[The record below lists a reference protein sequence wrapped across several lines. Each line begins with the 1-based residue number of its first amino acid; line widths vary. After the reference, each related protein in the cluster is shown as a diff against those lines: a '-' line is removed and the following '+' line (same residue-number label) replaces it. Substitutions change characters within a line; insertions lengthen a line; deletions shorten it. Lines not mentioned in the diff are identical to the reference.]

1 MKNSPLQY
9 YFLKTLIFKR
19 TKSTAY
25 MRFSDKRNFRRGFII
40 LTSLVIIILIVWNAV
55 AFFQRIKEE
64 ERRKMNIWA
73 SAQVYLDQ
81 VDTDTGLD
89 LYLAIINSNSSIP
102 TILVDENGAIVDA
115 MNIEEEIRDDEEKLQ
130 DFLKDIKSENEPIEM
145 DLGEGRVNQVYYGN
159 SPMLNKLKY
168 YPLALMIIIIL
179 FIAVIYFFY
188 RTTKTSEQNK
198 LWAGMAK
205 ETAHQIGTPL
215 SSLIGWTEIL
225 KEEKVNPVYI
235 AEIEK
240 DVDRLKTITERFSKV
255 GSAPT
260 LQPVD
265 IVEKTRDS
273 FDYLKARSSKLINF
287 KLNLPE
293 EKILV
298 SLNEQLY
305 SWTIENL
312 VKNAI
317 DAMKGK
323 GELEIS
329 LSQNTKNVHILV
341 RDTGKGLSKSKYK
354 QIFEPGYTTKKR
366 GWGLGLSLA
375 KRIIEKYH
383 QGRIRVLRSEIN
395 KGTTIEIVLHKIKN
409 AA

>member
-1 MKNSPLQY
+1 
-9 YFLKTLIFKR
+9 
-19 TKSTAY
+19 
-25 MRFSDKRNFRRGFII
+25 MRFSDKRTFRRWFII
-40 LTSLVIIILIVWNAV
+40 ISSLIIVSLIIWNAV

-64 ERRKMNIWA
+64 ERVKMNIWA

-89 LYLAIINSNSSIP
+89 LYLEIINSNSSIP
-102 TILVDENGAIVDA
+102 TILVDENGNIVDA
-115 MNIEEEIRDDEEKLQ
+115 INISEEIAADEEKLQ
-130 DFLKDIKSENEPIEM
+130 NYLQSLKNTNEPIEM
-145 DLGEGRVNQVYYGN
+145 DLGQGRANQVYYGN
-159 SPMLNKLKY
+159 SPMLTKLKY
-168 YPLALMIIIIL
+168 YPLALILIIIL
-179 FIAVIYFFY
+179 FIAVVYFFY
-188 RTTKTSEQNK
+188 RTTKSSEQNK

-225 KEEKVNPVYI
+225 KEEKVNSAYI
-235 AEIEK
+235 VEIEK
-240 DVDRLKTITERFSKV
+240 DVDRLQTITERFSKI

-260 LQPVD
+260 LELED

-273 FDYLKARSSKLINF
+273 YEYLKARSSKLIKF
-287 KLNLPE
+287 RLELPN

-298 SLNEQLY
+298 NMNAQLY

-312 VKNAI
+312 VRNAI

-323 GELEIS
+323 GELEIK
-329 LSQNTKNVHILV
+329 LKQDPKKVHILV
-341 RDTGKGLSKSKYK
+341 TDSGKGIPKSKFK
-354 QIFEPGYTTKKR
+354 RIFEPGYTTKKR
-366 GWGLGLSLA
+366 GWGLGLSLS

-383 QGRIRVLRSEIN
+383 RGRIRVLRSEIN
-395 KGTTIEIVLHKIKN
+395 KGTTIEILLHKAKT

>member
-1 MKNSPLQY
+1 
-9 YFLKTLIFKR
+9 
-19 TKSTAY
+19 

-40 LTSLVIIILIVWNAV
+40 LTSLIIVSLIVWNAIE
-55 AFFQRIKEE
+55 FFQRIKEE

-89 LYLAIINSNSSIP
+89 LYLEIINSNSSIP
-102 TILVDENGAIVDA
+102 TILVDDSGNIVDA
-115 MNIEEEIRDDEEKLQ
+115 MNIEEEIREDEEKLK
-130 DFLKDIKSENEPIEM
+130 DFLESIRGENRPIKM

-159 SPMLNKLKY
+159 SPLLNRLKY
-168 YPLALMIIIIL
+168 YPLALILIIIL

-188 RTTKTSEQNK
+188 TTTKTSEQNK

-225 KEEKVNPVYI
+225 KAENVNPEYLI
-235 AEIEK
+235 EIEK

-260 LQPVD
+260 LQPED
-265 IVEKTRDS
+265 IVEKTKDS
-273 FDYLKARSSKLINF
+273 FDYLKARSSKLIDF
-287 KLNLPE
+287 KLQLPE

-298 SLNEQLY
+298 NLNPQLY

-312 VKNAI
+312 VRNAI
-317 DAMKGK
+317 DAMRGK
-323 GELEIS
+323 GTLEIS
-329 LSQNTKNVHILV
+329 LTHDSKNVHIFV
-341 RDTGKGLSKSKYK
+341 KDTGKGLSKSKFK
-354 QIFEPGYTTKKR
+354 QIFEPGFTTKKR

-375 KRIIEKYH
+375 KRIIERYH
-383 QGRIRVLRSEIN
+383 RGRIRVLKSEIN
-395 KGTTIEIVLHKIKN
+395 KGTTIEIVLHK
-409 AA
+409 ADTRQAG

>member
-168 YPLALMIIIIL
+168 YPLALMVIIIM

-225 KEEKVNPVYI
+225 KEEKVNPIYI

>member
-1 MKNSPLQY
+1 
-9 YFLKTLIFKR
+9 
-19 TKSTAY
+19 
-25 MRFSDKRNFRRGFII
+25 MRFSDKRNFRRWFII
-40 LTSLVIIILIVWNAV
+40 VTSLIIVSLIVWNAV

-64 ERRKMNIWA
+64 ERIKMNIWT

-89 LYLAIINSNSSIP
+89 LYLEIINSNSSIP
-102 TILVDENGAIVDA
+102 TILVDENGKIVDA
-115 MNIEEEIRDDEEKLQ
+115 MNIPDEIMATEEELQ
-130 DFLKDIKSENEPIEM
+130 EYLRSLKSTNEPIQM

-168 YPLALMIIIIL
+168 YPLALILIIIL
-179 FIAVIYFFY
+179 FIAVVYFFY
-188 RTTKTSEQNK
+188 RTTKSSEQNK

-225 KEEKVNPVYI
+225 KEEKVNSTYI
-235 AEIEK
+235 VEIEK
-240 DVDRLKTITERFSKV
+240 DVDRLKTITERFSKI

-260 LQPVD
+260 LELED

-273 FDYLKARSSKLINF
+273 FEYLKARSSKLIHF
-287 KLNLPE
+287 RLELPD

-298 SLNEQLY
+298 NMNAQLY

-312 VKNAI
+312 VRNAI

-323 GELEIS
+323 GDLEIKLKQDS
-329 LSQNTKNVHILV
+329 KKVHILV
-341 RDTGKGLSKSKYK
+341 TDTGKGIPKSKFK
-354 QIFEPGYTTKKR
+354 QIFEPGFTTKKR
-366 GWGLGLSLA
+366 GWGLGLSLSR
-375 KRIIEKYH
+375 RIIEKYH
-383 QGRIRVLRSEIN
+383 LGRIRVLRSEIN
-395 KGTTIEIVLHKIKN
+395 KGTTIEILLNKART

>member
-1 MKNSPLQY
+1 
-9 YFLKTLIFKR
+9 
-19 TKSTAY
+19 
-25 MRFSDKRNFRRGFII
+25 MRFSEKRNFRRWFII
-40 LTSLVIIILIVWNAV
+40 VSSLIIVTLIIWNAV

-64 ERRKMNIWA
+64 ERVKMNIWT

-89 LYLAIINSNSSIP
+89 LYLEIINSNSSIP
-102 TILVDENGAIVDA
+102 TILVDENGNIKDA
-115 MNIEEEIRDDEEKLQ
+115 MNIPEEIASNEEKLQ
-130 DFLKDIKSENEPIEM
+130 EYLQSLKNTNEPIEM
-145 DLGEGRVNQVYYGN
+145 DLAEGRVNTVYYGN

-168 YPLALMIIIIL
+168 YPLALILIIIL
-179 FIAVIYFFY
+179 VITVVYFFY
-188 RTTKTSEQNK
+188 KTTRSSEQNK

-225 KEEKVNPVYI
+225 KSEQVNPLYI
-235 AEIEK
+235 SEIQK
-240 DVDRLKTITERFSKV
+240 DVDRLKTITERFSKI

-260 LQPVD
+260 LEPED
-265 IVEKTRDS
+265 IVERTRET
-273 FDYLKARSSKLINF
+273 FDYLKARSSKLIKF
-287 KLNLPE
+287 HLELPDDR
-293 EKILV
+293 ILV
-298 SLNEQLY
+298 NMNAQLY

-317 DAMKGK
+317 DAMRGK
-323 GELEIS
+323 GELKLKLTQDE
-329 LSQNTKNVHILV
+329 KNVHLFV
-341 RDTGKGLSKSKYK
+341 SDTGKGIPKSKYK

-375 KRIIEKYH
+375 RRIIEKYH
-383 QGRIRVLRSEIN
+383 RGKIRVLKSEIN
-395 KGTTIEIVLHKIKN
+395 KGTTIEIQLYKANI

>member
-1 MKNSPLQY
+1 
-9 YFLKTLIFKR
+9 
-19 TKSTAY
+19 
-25 MRFSDKRNFRRGFII
+25 MRFSDKRNFRRWFII
-40 LTSLVIIILIVWNAV
+40 ITVLVIVGLIVWNAIS
-55 AFFQRIKEE
+55 FFQKIKEE

-102 TILVDENGAIVDA
+102 TILVDENGKIVDA
-115 MNIEEEIRDDEEKLQ
+115 MNIPEEVSADEALLQ
-130 DFLKDIKSENEPIEM
+130 EYLSELKGENDPIEM
-145 DLGEGRVNQVYYGN
+145 DLGEGRINRVYYGN
-159 SPMLNKLKY
+159 SPMLNQLKY
-168 YPLALMIIIIL
+168 YPLALIIIIIL

-188 RTTKTSEQNK
+188 TTTKSSEQNK

-225 KEEKVNPVYI
+225 KAENTNPVYL
-235 AEIEK
+235 AEMEK
-240 DVDRLKTITERFSKV
+240 DIDRLQTITERFSKI
-255 GSAPT
+255 GSTPT
-260 LQPVD
+260 LLPVD
-265 IVEKTRDS
+265 IVVKTRDS
-273 FDYLKARSSKLINF
+273 FDYLKARSSKLIDF
-287 KLNLPE
+287 KLKLPE

-298 SLNEQLY
+298 HLNPQLY

-312 VKNAI
+312 VKNSI

-329 LSQNTKNVHILV
+329 LHQDSKNVHVLV
-341 RDTGKGLSKSKYK
+341 RDTGKGIPRSNFKR
-354 QIFEPGYTTKKR
+354 IFEPGFTSKKR

-383 QGRIRVLRSEIN
+383 EGRIRVLRSEIN
-395 KGTTIEIVLHKIKN
+395 KGTTFEITLHKIQVS
-409 AA
+409 A

>member
-1 MKNSPLQY
+1 
-9 YFLKTLIFKR
+9 
-19 TKSTAY
+19 
-25 MRFSDKRNFRRGFII
+25 MRFSDKRNFRRWFII
-40 LTSLVIIILIVWNAV
+40 LSSLIIIILIVWNAI

-102 TILVDENGAIVDA
+102 TILVDENGQIVDV
-115 MNIEEEIRDDEEKLQ
+115 MNVEEEIRNDKEELEA
-130 DFLKDIKSENEPIEM
+130 FLRAIKSENEPIEM

-168 YPLALMIIIIL
+168 YPLVLVVIIIL

-225 KEEKVNPVYI
+225 KEERVNPVYI
-235 AEIEK
+235 LEIEK
-240 DVDRLKTITERFSKV
+240 DVDRLQTITERFSKI

-260 LQPVD
+260 LIPVD
-265 IVEKTRDS
+265 IVAKTRNS
-273 FDYLKARSSKLINF
+273 FDYLKARSSKLIDF
-287 KLNLPE
+287 KLDLPQ
-293 EKILV
+293 EKIPV
-298 SLNEQLY
+298 NLNEQLY

-312 VKNAI
+312 VRNAI

-323 GELEIS
+323 GELKIG
-329 LSQNTKNVHILV
+329 LSHDLKNVYV
-341 RDTGKGLSKSKYK
+341 RVSDTGKGLSKSKYK

-375 KRIIEKYH
+375 KRIVEQYH
-383 QGRIRVLRSEIN
+383 KGRIRVLRSEVN
-395 KGTTIEIVLHKIKN
+395 KGTTIEIVLQKTKPV
-409 AA
+409 A

>member
-1 MKNSPLQY
+1 
-9 YFLKTLIFKR
+9 
-19 TKSTAY
+19 
-25 MRFSDKRNFRRGFII
+25 MRFSDKRNFRRWLII
-40 LTSLVIIILIVWNAV
+40 ITSLFIVTLIVWNAV
-55 AFFQRIKEE
+55 SFFQRIKEE

-89 LYLAIINSNSSIP
+89 LYLAIVNSNSSIP
-102 TILVDENGAIVDA
+102 TILVDENGKIVDA
-115 MNIEEEIRDDEEKLQ
+115 LNIPKELKNNEEALQ
-130 DFLKDIKSENEPIEM
+130 DFLQELKSDNEPIEM

-168 YPLALMIIIIL
+168 YPLALILIIIL
-179 FIAVIYFFY
+179 FIGMIYFFY
-188 RTTKTSEQNK
+188 TTTRSSEQNK

-225 KEEKVNPVYI
+225 KEEHVNPLYI
-235 AEIEK
+235 KEIEK
-240 DVDRLKTITERFSKV
+240 DVDRLQTITERFSKI

-260 LQPVD
+260 LLPVD
-265 IVEKTRDS
+265 IVDKTKDS
-273 FDYLKARSSKLINF
+273 FEYLKARSSKLIDF
-287 KLNLPE
+287 KLNLPDDR
-293 EKILV
+293 ILV
-298 SLNEQLY
+298 NLNAQLY

-312 VKNAI
+312 VRNAI

-329 LSQNTKNVHILV
+329 LKQDSKHVHIYI
-341 RDTGKGLSKSKYK
+341 RDTGKGISKSKYK
-354 QIFEPGYTTKKR
+354 QIFEPGFTTKQR

-383 QGRIRVLRSEIN
+383 RGRIKVLKSEIN
-395 KGTTIEIVLHKIKN
+395 KGTTFEILLHKAKI
-409 AA
+409 AAS

>member
-1 MKNSPLQY
+1 
-9 YFLKTLIFKR
+9 
-19 TKSTAY
+19 

-40 LTSLVIIILIVWNAV
+40 LTSLIIIILIVWNAV

-102 TILVDENGAIVDA
+102 TILVDENGKIVDA
-115 MNIEEEIRDDEEKLQ
+115 MNIEEEIRTDKDKLQ
-130 DFLKDIKSENEPIEM
+130 NYLRNLKSENDPIEM

-168 YPLALMIIIIL
+168 YPLALMLIIIM

-188 RTTKTSEQNK
+188 TTTKTSEQNK

-225 KEEKVNPVYI
+225 KEESVNPVYI

-240 DVDRLKTITERFSKV
+240 DVDRLKTITERFSKI

-273 FDYLKARSSKLINF
+273 FDYLKARSSKLIDF

-293 EKILV
+293 ETILV

-329 LSQNTKNVHILV
+329 LSQNTKNVHIQV
-341 RDTGKGLSKSKYK
+341 RDTGKGISKSRYK
-354 QIFEPGYTTKKR
+354 EVFEPGYTTKKR

-375 KRIIEKYH
+375 KRIIEQYH

-395 KGTTIEIVLHKIKN
+395 KGTTIEIVLHKIRT

>member
-1 MKNSPLQY
+1 
-9 YFLKTLIFKR
+9 
-19 TKSTAY
+19 
-25 MRFSDKRNFRRGFII
+25 MRFSDKPNFRRWFII
-40 LTSLVIIILIVWNAV
+40 VSSLFIVGLIVWNAI

-64 ERRKMNIWA
+64 ERVKMNIWA

-89 LYLAIINSNSSIP
+89 LYLKIINSNSSIP
-102 TILVDENGAIVDA
+102 TILVDENGEIVDA
-115 MNIEEEIRDDEEKLQ
+115 MNIPDEVMANQEKLQ
-130 DFLKDIKSENEPIEM
+130 EYLNSLKSTNEPIEM
-145 DLGEGRVNQVYYGN
+145 DLGEGRVNQVFYGD
-159 SPMLNKLKY
+159 SPMLTKLKY
-168 YPLALMIIIIL
+168 YPLALILIIIL

-188 RTTKTSEQNK
+188 RTTKSSEQNK

-225 KEEKVNPVYI
+225 KGENVNSSYI
-235 AEIEK
+235 KEIEK
-240 DVDRLKTITERFSKV
+240 DVDRLQTITERFSKI

-260 LQPVD
+260 LEPED
-265 IVEKTRDS
+265 IVNKTRDS
-273 FDYLKARSSKLINF
+273 FDYLKARSSKLIKF
-287 KLNLPE
+287 KLDLPE
-293 EKILV
+293 KKILV
-298 SLNEQLY
+298 NMNAQLY

-323 GELEIS
+323 GELEIK
-329 LSQNTKNVHILV
+329 LKQNSKNVYILV
-341 RDTGKGLSKSKYK
+341 SDTGKGIPRSKFK
-354 QIFEPGYTTKKR
+354 QIFEPGFTTKKR
-366 GWGLGLSLA
+366 GWGLGLSLS

-383 QGRIRVLRSEIN
+383 RGRIRVLKSEIN
-395 KGTTIEIVLHKIKN
+395 KGTTIEILLQKAKT